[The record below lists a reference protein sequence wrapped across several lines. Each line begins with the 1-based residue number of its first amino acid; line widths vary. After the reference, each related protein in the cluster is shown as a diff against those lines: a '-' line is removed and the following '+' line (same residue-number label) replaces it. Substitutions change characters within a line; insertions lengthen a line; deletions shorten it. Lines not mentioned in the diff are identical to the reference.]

1 MREPGIYHNINIE
14 LYHSEEG
21 ISSSGISL
29 ILDCPKRYWYE
40 YMQKPTLS
48 PIAAKKQSD
57 KFKTGRAL
65 HMLIL
70 EPEKFEKAFYSMTE
84 EVNLTTKIGK
94 EKYAEAEFLAEE
106 REIIRAADWFDIWNM
121 AQSVKSHPL
130 WHNLQDGKVEQSIY
144 WDSGTFNTRLKTRP
158 DIFNEN
164 MIIDVKTTD
173 SIKGFQNSIHQY
185 GYHRQAAMQID
196 GLTNVDGKIR
206 HHGFFVIEKKA
217 PYLTAC
223 FTLDIGSIEQGRRE
237 YLDAAAI
244 YSECCNTGN
253 WPGYESKFQT
263 ISVPEWAMKK
273 ESIL

>member
-1 MREPGIYHNINIE
+1 MREPGIYQDIE
-14 LYHSEEG
+14 IDLYHSEDG

-40 YMQKPTLS
+40 YMHKPSLGS
-48 PIAAKKQSD
+48 LALKKQND

-70 EPEKFEKAFYSMTE
+70 EPKKFEKTFYAMTE
-84 EVNLTTKIGK
+84 EVNLTTKMGK
-94 EKYAEAEFLAEE
+94 EKYAEAEFLAED

-121 AQSVKSHPL
+121 AQSAKSHPL
-130 WHNLQDGKVEQSIY
+130 WHSLQNGKVEHSVY
-144 WDSGTFNTRLKTRP
+144 WDGGAFNTRLKSRP
-158 DIFNEN
+158 DIFTDY

-173 SIKGFQNSIHQY
+173 SIKSFQNSIHQF

-196 GLTNVDGKIR
+196 GLTQIDGRIR

-223 FTLDIGSIEQGRRE
+223 FTLDGVSIEQGQRE

-244 YSECCNTGN
+244 YSECCGSGN
-253 WPGYESKFQT
+253 WPGYENKFQV
-263 ISVPEWAMKK
+263 ISVPEWVMRR
-273 ESIL
+273 EGVL